1 MIAEDNATTMRLLE
15 SLLMKMGHIVTSV
28 SDGLAAWHMLEHQ
41 SSDTPRIAI
50 LDWMM
55 PRMQGPDLCRRV
67 RATPFPIQPYII
79 LVTSRDTRED
89 LIIGLKSGADDYLAK
104 PFDHAE
110 LQARVQN
117 GVRIMEM
124 QETLLERA
132 KELEH
137 INNQV
142 ELLQALLPLCP
153 SCKKI
158 KDDKSYWLSVD
169 TYMIK
174 HGAKHWKK
182 GQCTACAGAAPA
194 QVNGGK

>member
-1 MIAEDNATTMRLLE
+1 MRILIAEDNPTTMRLLE
-15 SLLMKMGHIVTSV
+15 SLLAKMGHIVSTV
-28 SDGLAAWHMLEHQ
+28 NDGLAAWHMLEHQ

-55 PRMQGPDLCRRV
+55 PRMQGPDLCRRA

-79 LVTSRDTRED
+79 LVTSRDSRED
-89 LIIGLKSGADDYLAK
+89 LIAGLKSGADDYLAK

-117 GVRIMEM
+117 GVRIMEL
-124 QETLLERA
+124 QEALLEKA
-132 KELEH
+132 KQLDEFQA
-137 INNQV
+137 QV
-142 ELLQALLPLCP
+142 ELLQSMLPLCP
-153 SCKKI
+153 QCKKI

-174 HGAKHWKK
+174 HGSKNWTQ
-182 GQCTACAGAAPA
+182 GRCGACAAKTAPEA
-194 QVNGGK
+194 